1 MAHALAK
8 IHHNG
13 QYRMMYRKRTDADR
27 PWHDAETKC
36 PAWDVDPTIEEV
48 IAGLEAYVDI
58 INRPVYD
65 CKGVLIPEIQET
77 WRPICDENGSAL
89 LGADG
94 NPLGDRLGIVGPK
107 YTVVQDHEVIRF
119 FEPWVD
125 AEAVTIETGGAIFG
139 GKRFWVLA
147 KLNRASDSVVEGDE
161 ICHYILAINGHDG
174 CLAFRAFPTSVR
186 VVCNNTVQLAL
197 TSKLAKRFRKKH
209 NANIHMKIEEVRQE
223 LEDLENV
230 FAGNLQQFKFLA
242 AADVKSED
250 DLKGYFQKVLQ
261 KKVDP
266 TEEVKDDGKRPLP
279 TLMRL
284 FEEGTGL
291 DMPGVKGTY
300 WAAYN
305 CVTEYVTHLRS
316 RNSDARLDN
325 MVNGIGAEMLGRALK
340 VGMDFADGNVAQAA

>member
-27 PWHDAETKC
+27 PWHDGETHC
-36 PAWDVDPTIEEV
+36 PSWDEDPTIEEV
-48 IAGLEAYVDI
+48 IQGLEAYVDI
-58 INRPVYD
+58 ITRPVFD
-65 CKGVLIPEIQET
+65 CKGSLIPEIKET
-77 WRPICDENGSAL
+77 WRPICDEYGNAL
-89 LGADG
+89 LDADG
-94 NPLGDRLGIVGPK
+94 NPRGERLGIVGPK
-107 YTVVQDHEVIRF
+107 YTVVQDHEVVRF

-125 AEAVTIETGGAIFG
+125 ADAVTIETGGAIFG
-139 GKRFWVLA
+139 GRRFWVLA
-147 KLNRASDSVVEGDE
+147 KLNRASDQVVDGDE
-161 ICHYILAINGHDG
+161 ICHYVLAINGHDG

-197 TSKLAKRFRKKH
+197 TSKLARRFRKKH
-209 NANIHMKIEEVRQE
+209 NQNIHMKIDEVRRE
-223 LEDLENV
+223 LEDLENI
-230 FAGNLQQFKFLA
+230 FTENLSKFKFLA
-242 AADVKSED
+242 ASNVRGEE
-250 DLKGYFQKVLQ
+250 DLKSYFQKVLQ

-266 TEEVKDDGKRPLP
+266 TEEIKDDGKRPLP

-325 MVNGIGAEMLGRALK
+325 MLNGSGAEMLARALN
-340 VGMDFADGNVAQAA
+340 VGIEFAGGKIAQAA

>member
-1 MAHALAK
+1 MAHDLAK

-27 PWHDAETKC
+27 PWHDGETKC
-36 PAWDVDPTIEEV
+36 PSWDTNPTIDDV
-48 IAGLEAYVDI
+48 LHDLEAYVDI
-58 INRPVYD
+58 VTRPVYD
-65 CKGVLIPEIQET
+65 CKGALIPEIQET
-77 WRPICDENGSAL
+77 WRPKCDEKGGAL
-89 LGADG
+89 IDVLG

-107 YTVVQDHEVIRF
+107 YTVVQDHQVVRF

-147 KLNRASDSVVEGDE
+147 KLNRASDEVVKGDE

-174 CLAFRAFPTSVR
+174 MLAFRAFPTSVR
-186 VVCNNTVQLAL
+186 AVCNNTVQLAL
-197 TSKLAKRFRKKH
+197 ASKLARRFRKKH
-209 NANIHMKIEEVRQE
+209 NTNIHMKIEEVRQE
-223 LEDLENV
+223 LEDLEQV
-230 FAGNLQQFKFLA
+230 FASNLKQFKHLA
-242 AADVKSED
+242 ATDVRGED
-250 DLKGYFQKVLQ
+250 DLKAYFQKVLQ
-261 KKVDP
+261 KNVDP

-279 TLMRL
+279 VLMRL
-284 FEEGTGL
+284 FEEGSGM

-305 CVTEYVTHLRS
+305 AVTEYVTHLRG

-325 MVNGIGAEMLGRALK
+325 MVNGLGAEMLGRALTI
-340 VGMDFADGNVAQAA
+340 GMDFADGNVARAA